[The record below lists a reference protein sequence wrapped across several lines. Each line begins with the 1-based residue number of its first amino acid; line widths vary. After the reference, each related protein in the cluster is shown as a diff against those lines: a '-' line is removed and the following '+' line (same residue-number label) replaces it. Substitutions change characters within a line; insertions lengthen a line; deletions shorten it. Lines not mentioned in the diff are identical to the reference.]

1 MRATLD
7 RTYGEVRSA
16 AGTVVETGREWI
28 ADKASTQAGD
38 LSFRVVLA
46 LAPLVIIAVA
56 VVGLVYQN
64 TAVLDELLGK
74 ADDYLGEQTAD
85 AVRIVLDNMARPK
98 ASTVALVIGTVTLLW
113 AAAGAFRSLQKS
125 LNAIWNVSP
134 APLSRNRRRLLPFVL
149 NHLAMLA
156 LVLALGLALAA
167 LLALASVWSIIAD
180 RVTGSLPAPE
190 LTLRGLDFIFGLALA
205 TVAFATLFSVVPLG
219 RLPQRYVWLSALV
232 TAFLFSLGRIGFG
245 IYMSYS
251 GTASAYGAAGSLI
264 VFLLWVY
271 YSAMIMFFGA
281 ELAQVWAR
289 RRGVEVEPRRGAVR
303 MAPAAPLDE

>member
-7 RTYGEVRSA
+7 RAYGGVRSA

-28 ADKASTQAGD
+28 ADKASTHAGD

-56 VVGLVYQN
+56 VVGLIYQN

-85 AVRIVLDNMARPK
+85 VVRIVLDNMARPK
-98 ASTVALVIGTVTLLW
+98 ASAVALVIGAVTLLW

-125 LNAIWNVSP
+125 LNAVWNVSP
-134 APLSRNRRRLLPFVL
+134 APLSKDRRRLLPFIL

-156 LVLALGLALAA
+156 LVLGLGLALAA
-167 LLALASVWSIIAD
+167 LLALASVWSILAG
-180 RVTGSLPAPE
+180 RVAGFLPDSQLA
-190 LTLRGLDFIFGLALA
+190 LRGLDFIFGLALA

-232 TAFLFSLGRIGFG
+232 TAFLFSLGRIGFAV
-245 IYMSYS
+245 YMSYS

-303 MAPAAPLDE
+303 MAPAAPLGE

>member
-1 MRATLD
+1 
-7 RTYGEVRSA
+7 
-16 AGTVVETGREWI
+16 
-28 ADKASTQAGD
+28 
-38 LSFRVVLA
+38 VLA

-85 AVRIVLDNMARPK
+85 VVRIVLDNMARPR
-98 ASTVALVIGTVTLLW
+98 AGTVALVIGTVTLLW

-125 LNAIWNVSP
+125 LNAVWNVSP
-134 APLSRNRRRLLPFVL
+134 PPLTRDRRRLLPFIL

-156 LVLALGLALAA
+156 LVLTLGLALAA
-167 LLALASVWSIIAD
+167 LLALASVWSVIAD
-180 RVTGSLPAPE
+180 RMTGSLPDSQPA
-190 LTLRGLDFIFGLALA
+190 LRGLDLVFGLALA
-205 TVAFATLFSVVPLG
+205 TVAFVILFSAVPLG
-219 RLPQRYVWLSALV
+219 RLPQRYVWPSALF

-281 ELAQVWAR
+281 ELARVWAR

-303 MAPAAPLDE
+303 MAPAAPRDE